1 MVLIEHFDGKF
12 PLWLAPEQ
20 VRILPISDRHHE
32 YAREVAGE
40 LSDFRVEVED
50 RDWTIGRKI
59 AEGHEDRV
67 PYMLIVGDDEAE
79 AGTISVRDR
88 QEREKNDVSIDA
100 FGDHLRAERA
110 EKRTEPDFLG

>member
-1 MVLIEHFDGKF
+1 MI
-12 PLWLAPEQ
+12 
-20 VRILPISDRHHE
+20 
-32 YAREVAGE
+32 
-40 LSDFRVEVED
+40 
-50 RDWTIGRKI
+50 
-59 AEGHEDRV
+59 
-67 PYMLIVGDDEAE
+67 IVGDDEAE